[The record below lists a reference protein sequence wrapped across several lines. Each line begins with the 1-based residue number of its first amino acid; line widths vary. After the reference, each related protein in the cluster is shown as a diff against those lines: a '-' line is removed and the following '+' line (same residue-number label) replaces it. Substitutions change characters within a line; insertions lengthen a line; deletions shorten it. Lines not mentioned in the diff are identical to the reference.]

1 MTLHQ
6 IIDKVAG
13 HYHLGNRS
21 MVIHSCRYLG
31 DNNTRCAVGM
41 FCRDDEQ
48 TVSRRQK
55 MDKQGK
61 GLASQHPDEFT
72 EELGFELCEVLQPE
86 VAKAPWE
93 FWVNLQMLHDN
104 EEMWNANGIN
114 EYGQDKAKEMKNDWP
129 DLADLEWSIPAD
141 Q

>member
-6 IIDKVAG
+6 IIDKVTS

-48 TVSRRQK
+48 TVSRLQK

-61 GLASQHPDEFT
+61 GLDSQHPDKFA

-86 VAKAPWE
+86 VANAPWE
-93 FWVNLQMLHDN
+93 FWASLQMLHDN
-104 EEMWNANGIN
+104 EALWDANRIN
-114 EYGQDKAKEMKNDWP
+114 QDGRNRAKGMKDYWP
-129 DLADLEWSIPAD
+129 DQECSIPAD